1 MSNMS
6 PAKHLLV
13 VTMLFLSL
21 SMAVTTSQS
30 SVGRTMS
37 KEDIGLKTE
46 KLTHFH
52 FFLHAII
59 SGPNI
64 DDVNVALPPP
74 TSTTPA
80 ADALFGRVDVVDIPM
95 TIGPNI
101 SSERIGSF
109 QGVVAGVSPVEEL
122 TYFMEVAFIFTEG
135 KYNGSTLVMLGRNQA
150 TMKLRELPIVGGTG
164 IFRFARGYAL
174 TRTYSP
180 FDTKTGIAIY
190 EYDLYALHY

>member
-1 MSNMS
+1 MSSMS
-6 PAKHLLV
+6 PAKHLSV
-13 VTMLFLSL
+13 VAMLFLSL
-21 SMAVTTSQS
+21 SMAVATFQS

-37 KEDIGLKTE
+37 KEDIILKTE

-52 FFLHAII
+52 FFFHVII

-64 DDVNVALPPP
+64 DDVNAALPPP

-80 ADALFGRVDVVDIPM
+80 ANAFFGRVDSLDTPL

-101 SSERIGSF
+101 SSDRIGSM
-109 QGVVAGVSPVEEL
+109 QGVVVGASPVEEL
-122 TYFMEVAFIFTEG
+122 AYFMEVIFVFTEG
-135 KYNGSTLVMLGRNQA
+135 KYNGSTLVMVGRNQA

-180 FDTKTGIAIY
+180 FDNKTGTAIY

>member
-1 MSNMS
+1 
-6 PAKHLLV
+6 
-13 VTMLFLSL
+13 
-21 SMAVTTSQS
+21 MAAATSQS
-30 SVGRTMS
+30 SIGRTMS

-52 FFLHAII
+52 FFIHVII

-64 DDVNVALPPP
+64 DDVIVVLPPP

-80 ADALFGRVDVVDIPM
+80 ANAFFGRVDVLDTPL

-101 SSERIGSF
+101 SSDRIGSM
-109 QGVVAGVSPVEEL
+109 QGVVAGTSPVEEL
-122 TYFMEVAFIFTEG
+122 AYFMEVTFVFTEG
-135 KYNGSTLVMLGRNQA
+135 KYNGSTLVILGRNQA
-150 TMKLRELPIVGGTG
+150 TMKVRELPIVGGTG

-180 FDTKTGIAIY
+180 FDPKTGTAIH
-190 EYDLYALHY
+190 EYNLFITN